1 VQYYEQHAQHLVSGF
16 LSRYLPVQAQQQEG
30 LPSCVAQSVA
40 RCLRWVERAAP
51 RRFGR
56 VLPGELARCGEL
68 ARRHGV
74 PLDPVWTLAAWDEAE
89 AMARRAPA
97 GQRVMML
104 HTGGVGGALC
114 GLAQRYPDEI

>member
-1 VQYYEQHAQHLVSGF
+1 MDAVATASG
-16 LSRYLPVQAQQQEG
+16 LWRVGRASGLAACNRDGCGHGTSKRDACCHTLPVEG
-30 LPSCVAQSVA
+30 
-40 RCLRWVERAAP
+40 
-51 RRFGR
+51 G
-56 VLPGELARCGEL
+56 GELARCGEL